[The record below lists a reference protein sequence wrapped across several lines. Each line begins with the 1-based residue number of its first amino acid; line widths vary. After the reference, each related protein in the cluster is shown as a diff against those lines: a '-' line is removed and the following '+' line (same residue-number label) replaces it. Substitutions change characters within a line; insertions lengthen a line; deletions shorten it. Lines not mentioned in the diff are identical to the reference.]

1 MTAKIDQ
8 QISKVREKLHN
19 LESAKNISYT
29 KYLQQRKS
37 LKGHLSVLENKKEKM
52 KKWLTTPTNVNITT
66 PKPNTTWHRLKI
78 EWFLF
83 PQQKSNVCM
92 NVIKENM
99 EDQRDFN

>member
-8 QISKVREKLHN
+8 QISKVKEKLHN

-52 KKWLTTPTNVNITT
+52 KK
-66 PKPNTTWHRLKI
+66 
-78 EWFLF
+78 
-83 PQQKSNVCM
+83 
-92 NVIKENM
+92 
-99 EDQRDFN
+99 